1 MEDKDNVKGRIQC
14 ILRDADLIGYTVILT
29 GANGIMI
36 KSWLVDLFAG
46 KIHSDKCDISSSI
59 GTSAVNCGISS
70 NKLYFIFVK
79 GHPRSFQELI
89 QLMGIL
95 KQRNGE
101 RTMKDKLHIFL

>member
-1 MEDKDNVKGRIQC
+1 MLDWY
-14 ILRDADLIGYTVILT
+14 DLTIINETITGDTVLLT
-29 GANGIMI
+29 GDDVIMM
-36 KSWLVDLFAG
+36 KSWLIDLFSG
-46 KIHSDKCDISSSI
+46 KIHSDNCDISDIISN
-59 GTSAVNCGISS
+59 SAVNCGISS